1 MKKGTNSNAAGA
13 SNGMTIS
20 HMNSGGSGLSGPAGS
35 TAASR
40 GGIASMNNTQTKK
53 GNTPV
58 LNK

>member
-1 MKKGTNSNAAGA
+1 MKKGTNSNPAAGA

-40 GGIASMNNTQTKK
+40 GGIASMNNT
-53 GNTPV
+53 
-58 LNK
+58 

>member
-1 MKKGTNSNAAGA
+1 MKKGTNSNQAGA

-40 GGIASMNNTQTKK
+40 GGIASMNNT
-53 GNTPV
+53 
-58 LNK
+58 

>member
-1 MKKGTNSNAAGA
+1 MKKGTNSNPVAGA

-40 GGIASMNNTQTKK
+40 GGIASMNNT
-53 GNTPV
+53 
-58 LNK
+58 